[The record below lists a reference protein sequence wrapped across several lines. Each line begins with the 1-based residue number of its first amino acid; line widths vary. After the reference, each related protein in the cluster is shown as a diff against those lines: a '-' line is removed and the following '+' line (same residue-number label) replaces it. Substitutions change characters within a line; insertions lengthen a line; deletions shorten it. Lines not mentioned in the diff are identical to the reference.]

1 MIIAHNYLVSYSS
14 DKLFNSCQWKVKK
27 KNVNHYFVLC
37 NNNFKN
43 NNIMVLIFTVFN
55 SIKHN
60 LVQGDLM
67 EIII

>member
-1 MIIAHNYLVSYSS
+1 MSMES
-14 DKLFNSCQWKVKK
+14 QE
-27 KNVNHYFVLC
+27 KNVNHYFVLR
-37 NNNFKN
+37 NNDFKN
-43 NNIMVLIFTVFN
+43 NNIMVLIFTIFN